1 MVQRSL
7 YTSSYTSLGV
17 KEVTKTLSFGSNTTL
32 AKMQEGKLYIKQYS
46 VTAYNSNALLDFY
59 YTDGDDIWYF
69 SSRKSQAWDDY
80 GSLTGT
86 SSSSSGTSSGI
97 KLSKNG
103 EKAEGY
109 LQSRWTVWHI
119 NSDGSTDDSRVSA
132 SEMITFEPYVK
143 NTDISDYQ
151 NGNVVSIFYKDMDGA
166 VWTFNANKKYVIKK
180 MSYFVPEQEKDNV
193 ADFRGVAAVV
203 YNGQNI
209 KQIIYNHDVIWRLKS
224 LYQKTVTT
232 NAVMDIYTRA
242 KTIYIYVPLSDIDNV
257 INDINAFK
265 LVAINN
271 VSLSSSAKVYIS
283 KTSSKYE
290 ISILQLDNINDI
302 INKPENKLLFE
313 LLSDI

>member
-1 MVQRSL
+1 MVQKSL
-7 YTSSYTSLGV
+7 YASSYTSLGV
-17 KEVTKTLSFGSNTTL
+17 KEVTKSNTLTSSWTTL

-80 GSLTGT
+80 GSLSGT
-86 SSSSSGTSSGI
+86 SSSSSSSSSGI

-151 NGNVVSIFYKDMDGA
+151 NGNVVSIFYKDTDGA
-166 VWTFNANKKYVIKK
+166 IWTFNANKKYVTKK
-180 MSYFVPEQEKDNV
+180 MSFFAPEQSKDNI
-193 ADFRGVAAVV
+193 ADFRGVTDVI
-203 YNGQNI
+203 YNSQHI
-209 KQIIYNHDVIWRLKS
+209 KQIIYNHEVIW
-224 LYQKTVTT
+224 T
-232 NAVMDIYTRA
+232 N
-242 KTIYIYVPLSDIDNV
+242 
-257 INDINAFK
+257 
-265 LVAINN
+265 
-271 VSLSSSAKVYIS
+271 
-283 KTSSKYE
+283 
-290 ISILQLDNINDI
+290 
-302 INKPENKLLFE
+302 
-313 LLSDI
+313 

>member
-1 MVQRSL
+1 MVQKSL

-17 KEVTKTLSFGSNTTL
+17 KEVTKSNTLTSSWTTL

-80 GSLTGT
+80 GSLAGT
-86 SSSSSGTSSGI
+86 SSSSSGTSSGL

-151 NGNVVSIFYKDMDGA
+151 NGNVVNIFYKDTDGTI
-166 VWTFNANKKYVIKK
+166 WTFNANKKNVIKK

-193 ADFRGVAAVV
+193 ADFRGVTDVI
-203 YNGQNI
+203 YNSQHI

-232 NAVMDIYTRA
+232 SAVMDIYTRA

-257 INDINAFK
+257 INDINSFK

-283 KTSSKYE
+283 KTPSKYS
-290 ISILQLDNINDI
+290 ISILQLDNVSDI
-302 INKPENKLLFE
+302 QNITENKLLFE
-313 LLSDI
+313 K

>member
-1 MVQRSL
+1 MVQKSL

-17 KEVTKTLSFGSNTTL
+17 KEVTKSNTLTSSWTTL

-46 VTAYNSNALLDFY
+46 VTAYNSNTLLDFY

-80 GSLTGT
+80 GSLAGT
-86 SSSSSGTSSGI
+86 SSSSSGTSSGL

-151 NGNVVSIFYKDMDGA
+151 NGNVVSIFYKDMGGA

-193 ADFRGVAAVV
+193 VDFRGVAAVI
-203 YNGQNI
+203 YNSQHI
-209 KQIIYNHDVIWRLKS
+209 KQIIYNHEVVWSKLIKPITVNELSIQVQNNSASIIIYERNYSLGFFKENYGDISSFVIDGNNYKVTEQLQMSDRGTFLIIYGPVDGQS
-224 LYQKTVTT
+224 FDRASKTVTF
-232 NAVMDIYTRA
+232 N
-242 KTIYIYVPLSDIDNV
+242 
-257 INDINAFK
+257 F
-265 LVAINN
+265 
-271 VSLSSSAKVYIS
+271 
-283 KTSSKYE
+283 
-290 ISILQLDNINDI
+290 
-302 INKPENKLLFE
+302 
-313 LLSDI
+313 